1 MLSQSELLEKVKQG
15 LSIVDT
21 FNDAQLTIKV
31 MAVKQYCINGGVS
44 ETVLDTE
51 LGYALITLGV
61 TDIWNLASGE
71 VKFSGA
77 FNMIL
82 TQLKAM
88 SLE

>member
-1 MLSQSELLEKVKQG
+1 MLNQTELLEKVKQG
-15 LSIVDT
+15 LSIVDGY
-21 FNDAQLTIKV
+21 NDAQLTIKV
-31 MAVKQYCINGGVS
+31 MAVKQYCINGGVA
-44 ETVLDTE
+44 EDVLDTE
-51 LGYALITLGV
+51 LGYALITLGA

-82 TQLKAM
+82 IQLKAM